1 MKPVEAQ
8 KLVAVLLAAFP
19 SQVQRMTAA
28 DGQAMAQ
35 IYARGLADLERDRAA
50 AAVERLIRTAR
61 FIPTVAE
68 IRAAAIETTHGRR
81 RAGGDAWGEV
91 VRKIGRYGYLR
102 TPCVD
107 FQFDDSLVAEAVKGL
122 GWRSL
127 CESENPV
134 ADRARFVELYDQLA
148 ADARIEAAASPG
160 ASSPVLPDIATDA
173 LQSPPHGDV
182 RSLDALLGNVLARR
196 SSLPS

>member
-1 MKPVEAQ
+1 VTPVEAN
-8 KLVAVLLAAFP
+8 KLVTLIVVAYPTQTHRWDAAH
-19 SQVQRMTAA
+19 VRATADVYCRA
-28 DGQAMAQ
+28 
-35 IYARGLADLERDRAA
+35 LADISFERAK
-50 AAVERLIRTAR
+50 AAVERLVCTSR
-61 FIPTVAE
+61 FVPTIAD

-102 TPCVD
+102 TPGVD
-107 FQFDDSLVAEAVKGL
+107 FQFDDPVVAEAVKGL

-127 CESENPV
+127 CESENAV

-160 ASSPVLPDIATDA
+160 ASSPVLPDLATDA
-173 LQSPPHGDV
+173 LPSPPRGDV
-182 RSLDALLGNVLARR
+182 RSLDSLLGNVLARR